1 MLDTEG
7 EDISEGAEALLDN
20 TFLMRPVTL
29 VLEKRNCFCDKQ
41 SLSRADRVLREL
53 LIRKIANTSN
63 FSHGEKKYLPPG
75 GQSASQ
81 QSQDLSSEKATDA
94 LRKLTSERNSYSK
107 RKIRTHMYLCLYP
120 VVKATPKGKSEHTCT
135 SMSLPCS
142 ESNTSK
148 GGDVPE
154 NRLPETLKSQESD

>member
-81 QSQDLSSEKATDA
+81 QSQKQLLQKE
-94 LRKLTSERNSYSK
+94 NQN
-107 RKIRTHMYLCLYP
+107 THVPL
-120 VVKATPKGKSEHTCT
+120 
-135 SMSLPCS
+135 SLPCSES